1 MSQKEFFSSRWGL
14 IISTLGIAVGT
25 GNIWRFPRIVATNGG
40 GSFLIPWLIFLFLW
54 SLPLIIS
61 EFAFGKTAR
70 KSPFFAFRYF
80 AGEKN
85 GWMGAFVAFVS
96 TAIMFYY
103 SVVSG
108 WAFYYFFSSL
118 TGRLFITTDYLNYW
132 NNFNSGF
139 LPLLFHL
146 IAVLLSSAII
156 YRGITAGIEKVNRVL
171 VTSLVAVLII
181 LLVRAVTLPGAV
193 EGLKFFFTPEKKY
206 LLDYR
211 VWLNALTQNAWDTGA
226 GWGLIMTYAI
236 YMKKREDV
244 TLNGALIGFGN
255 NSISLLSGMI
265 IFSTVF
271 ALGGDSP
278 LAIISEPGP
287 ANTGLTFIYLPSLFT
302 KMSNYVWLNRI
313 FAILFFMALSFAA
326 LTSLISMVEL
336 AAKSLNDVG
345 LERKKSIFTVG
356 SVVFLFGIPSA
367 LNVDFLINQ
376 DWVWGIAL
384 LISGAFIA
392 MAINKY
398 GVNRFRGGILNN
410 TDSDLKVGKWFNFL
424 IKFVIPAEV
433 IVLIS
438 WWLFSSTSW
447 DPQWWHPFHRDNL
460 GTCLFQWGS
469 AIILLIILNGLYN
482 NYKKVKDY

>member
-14 IISTLGIAVGT
+14 IISTLGIQVGT

-40 GSFLIPWLIFLFLW
+40 GSFLILWLIFLFLW

-146 IAVLLSSAII
+146 IVMLLSSAII

-171 VTSLVAVLII
+171 VTSLVVMLII

-193 EGLKFFFTPEKKY
+193 EGLK
-206 LLDYR
+206 
-211 VWLNALTQNAWDTGA
+211 
-226 GWGLIMTYAI
+226 
-236 YMKKREDV
+236 
-244 TLNGALIGFGN
+244 
-255 NSISLLSGMI
+255 
-265 IFSTVF
+265 
-271 ALGGDSP
+271 
-278 LAIISEPGP
+278 
-287 ANTGLTFIYLPSLFT
+287 
-302 KMSNYVWLNRI
+302 
-313 FAILFFMALSFAA
+313 
-326 LTSLISMVEL
+326 
-336 AAKSLNDVG
+336 
-345 LERKKSIFTVG
+345 RKKSILTVG
-356 SVVFLFGIPSA
+356 SVGSLFGIPSA

-424 IKFVIPAEV
+424 IKFVISAEV

-438 WWLFSSTSW
+438 WWLFSPTSW
-447 DPQWWHPFHRDNL
+447 DPQWWHTFHRDNL
-460 GTCLFQWGS
+460 CTSLFQWGS

>member
-80 AGEKN
+80 AGEKS

-103 SVVSG
+103 SVVTG
-108 WAFYYFFSSL
+108 WALYYLYSSL
-118 TGRLFITTDYLNYW
+118 TGALFITTDHMNYW
-132 NNFNSGF
+132 NNFSSGI
-139 LPLLFHL
+139 LPLLFHF
-146 IAVLLSSAII
+146 IAILLSSAII

-171 VTSLVAVLII
+171 VTSLVVVLFI
-181 LLVRAVTLPGAV
+181 LLVRAVTLPGAI

-206 LLDYR
+206 LFDYR

-278 LAIISEPGP
+278 LSIISESGP
-287 ANTGLTFIYLPSLFT
+287 ANTGLTFIYLPSLFS

-336 AAKSLNDVG
+336 AAKSLSDVG
-345 LERKKSIFTVG
+345 MERKKSILAAG
-356 SVVFLFGIPSA
+356 SAGFIFGIPSA

-392 MAINKY
+392 LAINKY
-398 GVNRFRGGILNN
+398 GVDRFRRGILNN
-410 TDSDLKVGKWFNFL
+410 PDSDLKVGSWFNGL

-433 IVLIS
+433 IVLIF

-460 GTCLFQWGS
+460 GTCLFQWS
-469 AIILLIILNGLYN
+469 SVIILLIILNGIYN
-482 NYKKVKDY
+482 NYKKAKDY

>member
-1 MSQKEFFSSRWGL
+1 MNQKEFFSSRWAL

-40 GSFLIPWLIFLFLW
+40 GSFLIPWLTFLFLW

-70 KSPFFAFRYF
+70 KSPFFAFRFF
-80 AGEKN
+80 AGNKY

-108 WAFYYFFSSL
+108 WAFYYFYSSL
-118 TGRLFITTDYLNYW
+118 TGNLFDAADHLTYW
-132 NNFNSGF
+132 NNFSSGY
-139 LPLLFHL
+139 LPLLFHFMA
-146 IAVLLSSAII
+146 IALSSAVI
-156 YRGITAGIEKVNRVL
+156 YRGITAGIEKVSRTL
-171 VTSLVAVLII
+171 VTSLVAILFI
-181 LLVRAVTLPGAV
+181 LLVRAVTLPGAI
-193 EGLKFFFTPEKKY
+193 EGLKFFFTPEKEY

-255 NSISLLSGMI
+255 NSISLLAGMI

-278 LAIISEPGP
+278 LAIISETGP
-287 ANTGLTFIYLPSLFT
+287 ANTGLTFIYLPSLFG
-302 KMSNYVWLNRI
+302 KMSDYIWLNRI
-313 FAILFFMALSFAA
+313 FATLFFMALSFAA

-336 AAKSLNDVG
+336 AARSLNDLG
-345 LERKKSIFTVG
+345 IERKKSILIVG
-356 SVVFLFGIPSA
+356 LAGFLFGIPSA
-367 LNVDFLINQ
+367 LSIDFFINQ

-392 MAINKY
+392 LAVNKY
-398 GVNRFRGGILNN
+398 GVDKFRKNLLNN
-410 TDSDLKVGKWFNFL
+410 PDSDLRIGGWFNVL
-424 IKFVIPAEV
+424 IKFVIPAEF

-447 DPQWWHPFHRDNL
+447 DPQWWHPFHRENL
-460 GTCLFQWGS
+460 GTCLFQWGIV
-469 AIILLIILNGLYN
+469 IILFIILNRLYN
-482 NYKKVKDY
+482 NYKKAGDY